1 MELVYDYLTGPKFRH
16 RVEAVVEKFT
26 DLQDDLNKERK
37 FMQRSWAKRETQIQG
52 VIESTVG
59 MVGDLQ
65 GIAGSAIQRIE
76 GLEMLELEDHRD
88 NDSDD

>member
-16 RVEAVVEKFT
+16 RVEAVVEKFA
-26 DLQDDLNKERK
+26 DLQDDLNREKK
-37 FMQRSWAKRETQIQG
+37 FMMKQWSKREMQIQG

-65 GIAGSAIQRIE
+65 GIAGNAIQKID
-76 GLEMLELEDHRD
+76 GLDLPELEDMRD
-88 NDSDD
+88 ED